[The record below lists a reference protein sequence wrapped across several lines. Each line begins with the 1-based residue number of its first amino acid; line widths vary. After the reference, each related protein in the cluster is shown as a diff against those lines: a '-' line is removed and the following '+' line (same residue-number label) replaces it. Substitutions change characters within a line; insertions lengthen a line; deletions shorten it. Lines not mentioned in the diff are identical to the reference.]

1 MTVNGNFL
9 FKCIDLIIM
18 LDELKYSFK
27 NVSAYGSKVT
37 VSRYNHV
44 HQIAI

>member
-1 MTVNGNFL
+1 
-9 FKCIDLIIM
+9 M

-27 NVSAYGSKVT
+27 NVSAYGSEVT

-44 HQIAI
+44 HQIAIWLMDSVKVH